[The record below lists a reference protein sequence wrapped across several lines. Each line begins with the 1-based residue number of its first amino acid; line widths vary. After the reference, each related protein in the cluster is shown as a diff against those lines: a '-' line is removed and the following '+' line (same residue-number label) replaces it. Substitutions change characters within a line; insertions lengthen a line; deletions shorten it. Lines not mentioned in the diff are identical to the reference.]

1 MPDAYKKIFQLFL
14 TLIAFSTLQI
24 ASCNTTSANKSTLS
38 DLEISIFFSVL
49 KDGLLSDRNKILLV
63 DETSGNELIR
73 KSNSVKADFFGE
85 LQIDEDLVADWQEKN
100 LTTKKIAYNSELR
113 KSFDVIDK
121 KKLKQ
126 IFSRDKPEDTWKLFR
141 RTFLNFDGFVTMSTP
156 GVDESMTTGLVMVE
170 FHCGPECGTGKVIKL
185 TKQPDLDEWEVE
197 KSITAW
203 IAF

>member
-14 TLIAFSTLQI
+14 TFIAFSTLQI
-24 ASCNTTSANKSTLS
+24 ASCNTTSAKKSTLS

-100 LTTKKIAYNSELR
+100 LTTKL
-113 KSFDVIDK
+113 
-121 KKLKQ
+121 
-126 IFSRDKPEDTWKLFR
+126 P
-141 RTFLNFDGFVTMSTP
+141 
-156 GVDESMTTGLVMVE
+156 
-170 FHCGPECGTGKVIKL
+170 
-185 TKQPDLDEWEVE
+185 
-197 KSITAW
+197 
-203 IAF
+203 